1 MSFTENDR
9 KVQSKK
15 GKSFP
20 TGPQY
25 DGTPFAAAIAVAL
38 AADFGASPSAV
49 KRVARLTSANE
60 RAVRNWFEGK
70 NAPSGENLVGLM
82 RHSDAVLS
90 SVLILADR
98 SPPGGSG
105 GLAGVRRRAVDL
117 LAEIDGLSSLAE
129 ASRS

>member
-1 MSFTENDR
+1 M
-9 KVQSKK
+9 
-15 GKSFP
+15 
-20 TGPQY
+20 
-25 DGTPFAAAIAVAL
+25 AL
-38 AADFGASPSAV
+38 ATDFGASPSAV

-117 LAEIDGLSSLAE
+117 LAEIDGL
-129 ASRS
+129 AS

>member
-38 AADFGASPSAV
+38 ATDFGASPSAV

-82 RHSDAVLS
+82 RYSDAVLS
-90 SVLILADR
+90 SVLSLADR
-98 SPPGGSG
+98 RPPGGSG

-117 LAEIDGLSSLAE
+117 LAEIDGL
-129 ASRS
+129 AS